1 MAASESGTVAWRPE
15 IEEIIT
21 EAYERCLVDPAVI
34 DRQKVNSARRS
45 LNLLFSE
52 WSVRGIN
59 YWRTSET
66 TLSLVESTRVYTLAV
81 GTVDILSASTRRSGS
96 DTVMTRLSLTEYQA
110 LPTKA
115 TEGRPVQFFFDR
127 QYTPKI
133 YLYPVPENSTDTI
146 VYWGLL
152 QMQDVTK
159 SYQYSDAPYRWTEAM
174 TSGLASKLAM
184 KINPALPPDRITMLA
199 AQATSQFDYAATE
212 EGEKAALKIIP
223 VL

>member
-96 DTVMTRLSLTEYQA
+96 DTVMTMLSLTEYQA
-110 LPTKA
+110 
-115 TEGRPVQFFFDR
+115 
-127 QYTPKI
+127 
-133 YLYPVPENSTDTI
+133 
-146 VYWGLL
+146 
-152 QMQDVTK
+152 
-159 SYQYSDAPYRWTEAM
+159 
-174 TSGLASKLAM
+174 
-184 KINPALPPDRITMLA
+184 
-199 AQATSQFDYAATE
+199 
-212 EGEKAALKIIP
+212 
-223 VL
+223 